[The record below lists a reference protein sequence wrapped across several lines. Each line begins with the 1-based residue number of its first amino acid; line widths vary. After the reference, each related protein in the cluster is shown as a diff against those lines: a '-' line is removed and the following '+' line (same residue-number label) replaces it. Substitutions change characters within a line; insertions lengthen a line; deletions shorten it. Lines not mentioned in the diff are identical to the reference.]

1 MAYERTLIQIRERS
15 FLDLLDLALVVL
27 RRNAL
32 PVGLAALAGM
42 LPFALLNM
50 RLMSDPDFPPLLF
63 VFLLIL
69 EVPWATAP
77 MTIMLGGLMFGERPT
92 VRQILITL
100 LRGLPAMIIYQF
112 IVRALLLVSVIFY
125 PIIPTRLAFMDEV
138 ILLERGRVRSAV
150 KRCSSLTADRG
161 SDFFGQWLA
170 QFFFGMLFVACFWIG
185 TGIMIGTMFEQDMP
199 AADFNLNDLIGIRF
213 QAAVWIAITF
223 FGVARFLTYIDQRIR
238 LEGWEIKLRLQA
250 VGRSLEEASRW

>member
-170 QFFFGMLFVACFWIG
+170 QMFFGMLFVACFWIG
-185 TGIMIGTMFEQDMP
+185 TGMMIGTLFEQEMS
-199 AADFNLNDLIGIRF
+199 ADDFRLTSLIGIRF
-213 QAAVWIAITF
+213 QVAVWIAIAF